1 MSDLA
6 RISLEKTGSFQKEE
20 SLSQSAFVE
29 RQTTPELTSPG
40 PTKSLLGM
48 VTHHRTA
55 TADQCVGVHLC
66 CHEQTKEQAV
76 LQQKVQFLNEQ
87 IKDEKAQAAM
97 KDQQFN
103 KMIAALKRT
112 AEENNARSQAELAEA
127 RNAMNTPI
135 PSDVKETLNELQA
148 KKEEVNKLEE

>member
-1 MSDLA
+1 M
-6 RISLEKTGSFQKEE
+6 
-20 SLSQSAFVE
+20 
-29 RQTTPELTSPG
+29 
-40 PTKSLLGM
+40 
-48 VTHHRTA
+48 
-55 TADQCVGVHLC
+55 GVHLC

-148 KKEEVNKLEE
+148 KKEDVNKLEE